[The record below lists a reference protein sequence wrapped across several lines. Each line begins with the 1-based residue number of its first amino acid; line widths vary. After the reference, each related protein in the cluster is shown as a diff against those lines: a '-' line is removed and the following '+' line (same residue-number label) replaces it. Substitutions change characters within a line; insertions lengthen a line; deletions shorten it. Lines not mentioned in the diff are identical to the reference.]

1 MELTWNELLVE
12 WKEWEWTAQDDRPL
26 QTCMGVAGRES
37 GVQGSAPTPP
47 RASASRVTLSWAA
60 LVNVTGH
67 WCLN

>member
-12 WKEWEWTAQDDRPL
+12 WKEWEWTAQDDRLL
-26 QTCMGVAGRES
+26 QTCMGVAGGS
-37 GVQGSAPTPP
+37 QGPGGSPPTP
-47 RASASRVTLSWAA
+47 SICLRVTLSWAA